1 MVQTFTSYIPTD
13 AKQFGC
19 HERQTSFILA
29 FFLQAL
35 WPAHMRYAFYP
46 IPLFCVN
53 YWIFS
58 KCLRN
63 KAMQQKIRLQAIIGK
78 QV

>member
-29 FFLQAL
+29 FFTGFMASTYEVRLL
-35 WPAHMRYAFYP
+35 PRTP
-46 IPLFCVN
+46 FCVN

-58 KCLRN
+58 NFLRN
-63 KAMQQKIRLQAIIGK
+63 KAMQQKIRLLAIIGK